1 MKENR
6 TENQTEDLTENQTM
20 KGLPEMER
28 PYEKCM
34 QNGAKSLSD
43 AELLA
48 AILGTGTQG
57 KSALGLAREMLY
69 KESEGNGILGLLQLE
84 EEKLLSIPGI
94 GKSKAARFLC
104 IFEFARRISKE
115 KAKCRL
121 DFSNPRSV
129 ADYYMEDMRHLKQEQ
144 LLLIMLNGKNKLI
157 RDKVLFKGTVNQSL
171 ANPRE
176 VFLEALKA
184 EAVFIIL
191 LHNHPSGDT
200 SPSKADLFMTRQI
213 KEAGELIGIRLLD
226 HIIIGDKSYTSLC
239 NERLL

>member
-1 MKENR
+1 MR
-6 TENQTEDLTENQTM
+6 GNQKKNQTM

-34 QNGAKSLSD
+34 LYGAQSLSD

-57 KSALGLAREMLY
+57 KSALDLAREMLY
-69 KESEGNGILGLLQLE
+69 QKLEGSGILGLVQLE
-84 EEKLLSIPGI
+84 EKQLRKIPGI
-94 GKSKAARFLC
+94 GRSKAARLLC
-104 IFEFARRISKE
+104 IFELARRISKE
-115 KAKCRL
+115 TAKCQL
-121 DFSNPRSV
+121 DFSNPKSV

-144 LLLIMLNGKNKLI
+144 LLLIMLNGKNRLI
-157 RDKVLFKGTVNQSL
+157 RDRVLFKGTVNQSF

-200 SPSKADLFMTRQI
+200 SPSKADILMTRQI
-213 KEAGELIGIRLLD
+213 KEAGELMGIRLLD
-226 HIIIGDKSYTSLC
+226 HIIIGNRSYTSFC
-239 NERLL
+239 NQGLL

>member
-1 MKENR
+1 M
-6 TENQTEDLTENQTM
+6 TENQTM
-20 KGLPEMER
+20 KGLPEKER

-34 QNGAKSLSD
+34 LYGAQSLSD

-57 KSALGLAREMLY
+57 KSALALAREMLY
-69 KESEGNGILGLLQLE
+69 QEPEGSGILGLMQLE
-84 EEKLLSIPGI
+84 EKQLRKIPGI
-94 GKSKAARFLC
+94 GRSKAARLLC

-115 KAKCRL
+115 TAKCRL
-121 DFSNPRSV
+121 DFSCPKSV

-144 LLLIMLNGKNKLI
+144 LLLIMLNGKNRLI
-157 RDKVLFKGTVNQSL
+157 RDKILFKGTVNQSL

-200 SPSKADLFMTRQI
+200 SPSKADIHMTRQI
-213 KEAGELIGIRLLD
+213 KEAGELMGIRLLD
-226 HIIIGDKSYTSLC
+226 HIIIGDRSYTSFC
-239 NERLL
+239 NQGLL

>member
-1 MKENR
+1 MK
-6 TENQTEDLTENQTM
+6 ENQTENRTM

-34 QNGAKSLSD
+34 LCGAKSLSD

-48 AILGTGTQG
+48 AILGTGRQG
-57 KSALGLAREMLY
+57 KSALELAREMLY
-69 KESEGNGILGLLQLE
+69 KKPEGNGILNLLKLE
-84 EEKLLSIPGI
+84 EKQLLSIPGI
-94 GKSKAARFLC
+94 GRSKAARLLC
-104 IFEFARRISKE
+104 IFEFARRISKQT
-115 KAKCRL
+115 ARIQL
-121 DFSNPRSV
+121 DFSNPKSV

-157 RDKVLFKGTVNQSL
+157 RDKILFKGTVNQSI

-184 EAVFIIL
+184 EAVYIIL

-200 SPSKADLFMTRQI
+200 SPSRADMLMTRQI
-213 KEAGELIGIRLLD
+213 KEAGDLMGIRLLD
-226 HIIIGDKSYTSLC
+226 HIIIGDNSYTSLC
-239 NERLL
+239 NEQLL